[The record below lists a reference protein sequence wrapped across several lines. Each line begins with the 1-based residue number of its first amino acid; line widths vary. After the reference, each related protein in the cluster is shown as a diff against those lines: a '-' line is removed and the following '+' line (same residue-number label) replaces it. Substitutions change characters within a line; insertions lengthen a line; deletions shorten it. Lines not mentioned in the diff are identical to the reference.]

1 MVLRAAFETLDEEA
15 AAEASAAAAAAAA
28 GEEQAAGSEAPH
40 GLWTRLKS
48 KLGRGS
54 G

>member
-1 MVLRAAFETLDEEA
+1 MVLRAAFETLDAEA
-15 AAEASAAAAAAAA
+15 ATEASAAAAAAV